1 MESFIKELLEIA
13 KECELSFDEVFIIF
27 YDYGIVDEYG
37 YLTNEALQY
46 KKGGQIMLPNCSKL

>member
-1 MESFIKELLEIA
+1 MKSFIKELLEIA

-27 YDYGIVDEYG
+27 YEYGIVDEYG

-46 KKGGQIMLPNCSKL
+46 KKGGK

>member
-37 YLTNEALQY
+37 YLTILSPKIQPQLS
-46 KKGGQIMLPNCSKL
+46 GFKLVC